1 MEIQK
6 GTIKYSVADIENVI
20 CDIKQKLISR
30 STNDKFIF
38 RQDSLNN
45 KVKKIYIRIGRH
57 IHLNLFQLFRKHL

>member
-20 CDIKQKLISR
+20 GDIKQKLISR

-38 RQDSLNN
+38 RQDSK